1 MINAIETMPFEPA
14 RYELE
19 VKESRLRGLMD
30 QLSLDALLLSRRDS
44 FAWTTG
50 GKNNHVNKSS
60 EMGFFDLLVLPHGKF
75 CLANRIEAPRAMEE
89 ELAGQGY
96 ELAEYE
102 WWQGRAETVRR
113 IVGTGRLGADGP
125 FPGSMEIN
133 EALRCLRF
141 SLLPDEAVRFRQVGR
156 LTTDALEQTAREIE
170 PGWSEHRIA
179 SRMSERAMLQGVE
192 AVVTLVAA
200 DERIFRYRHPIDT
213 EKRLEHYA
221 MLVLCGRK
229 YGLVANLTRLVHFGP
244 PPGELRDKC
253 EKVAIID
260 AEMIART
267 VAGVGLGDI
276 FRAGMAAYAAVGYPD
291 EWKLHHQGG
300 VAGYNG
306 REILA
311 VPDSP
316 EKVQNSQAFAWNPSI
331 RGAKS
336 EDTILV
342 LGDRPEILTASEG
355 WPSLAIE
362 LFDGSILM
370 RPDLLVR

>member
-1 MINAIETMPFEPA
+1 
-14 RYELE
+14 
-19 VKESRLRGLMD
+19 MD
-30 QLSLDALLLSRRDS
+30 QFSLDTLLLSRRDT

-50 GKNNHVNKSS
+50 GKSNHVNKSS

-102 WWQGRAETVRR
+102 WWQGREETIRR

-125 FPGSMEIN
+125 FPGGMDVQ
-133 EALRCLRF
+133 EALRRLRF
-141 SLLPDEAVRFRQVGR
+141 ALLPEEVVRFREVGR

-179 SRMSERAMLQGVE
+179 ARISERAMSQGVE
-192 AVVTLVAA
+192 AVVTLVAT

-213 EKRLEHYA
+213 EKQLEHYV
-221 MLVLCGRK
+221 MLVLCGKK

-244 PPGELRDKC
+244 PPGELREKC
-253 EKVAIID
+253 EKVALID

-267 VAGVGLGDI
+267 VAGVSLGDV
-276 FRAGMAAYAAVGYPD
+276 FRAGMTAYAAVGYPE

-300 VAGYNG
+300 IAGYNG

-311 VPDSP
+311 VPGSL

-336 EDTILV
+336 EDTMIV
-342 LGDRPEILTASEG
+342 FGDRPEILTANES
-355 WPSLAIE
+355 WPSLEIE
-362 LFDGSILM
+362 LSNGSILR